1 MDEIEENGRKLK
13 EALDKLEGPKKEA
26 VIALIQRIS
35 EYSVKAGFLME
46 MIGELCPG
54 ILSPGFSGDVPD
66 NVMEL
71 IKEYNAECDK
81 VNTILGMIPDEAI
94 SGVFKKAEKIH
105 L

>member
-1 MDEIEENGRKLK
+1 MDEIEEGGRKLI
-13 EALDKLEGPKKEA
+13 EALDKLEGPEKEA

-35 EYSVKAGFLME
+35 EYSTTAGILME
-46 MIGELCPG
+46 MIVKLCPG
-54 ILSPGFSGDVPD
+54 IFSPSFSGDIPD

-81 VNTILGMIPDEAI
+81 VNTILGMIPDKTI
-94 SGVFKKAEKIH
+94 SEVFKKAEKIP